1 MLACLLCLSLCVSLF
16 VFSVSAKTVS
26 YPPSGFSFHSG
37 KIYSDSSFTNELS
50 LVNWQYNISASEYA
64 VNLFS
69 SSANIKS
76 AILSIKPSSGN
87 FFVLKAGEKVSFSIC
102 LRTYSNDSPN
112 SYTASVSCILGGN
125 LPLQLEL
132 HEDKQEVIGLSKRTY
147 FSGTFVIPEGE
158 TLYCDFLQ
166 FKYSQSIATRFVEMA
181 LRECSINVYSDA
193 SMIVDGIGD
202 KIDEQTEEQ
211 KNMFQRLLDGIL
223 NGLKSLFIP
232 SDDFF
237 QNYLS
242 EMNQWLSDHFGALYY
257 PIDLF
262 IDVCGRLL
270 NLEVPENPS
279 ITLPAFQVGETVLL
293 PAQMYSFDMSAL
305 PALGEIH
312 SFYLTVVDVII
323 ALWLCGLAAVKL
335 KSIMGG

>member
-1 MLACLLCLSLCVSLF
+1 VLACLLCLSLCASLF
-16 VFSVSAKTVS
+16 VFSASAENSFVSSLTELS
-26 YPPSGFSFHSG
+26 YLDSGL
-37 KIYSDSSFTNELS
+37 YSDSN
-50 LVNWQYNISASEYA
+50 
-64 VNLFS
+64 FS
-69 SSANIKS
+69 SSIAQDLETSVSTDWYSITMRAPSGVRALSGFATVYNKNGIVSISEGTYVTLSWSVQLVCSGATSGYTATVSSSIGSSQGLITVLPSKVRAGTWAMYYDFTANVPFAEVGSLVDRIS
-76 AILSIKPSSGN
+76 ARASISGN
-87 FFVLKAGEKVSFSIC
+87 SSSL
-102 LRTYSNDSPN
+102 
-112 SYTASVSCILGGN
+112 
-125 LPLQLEL
+125 
-132 HEDKQEVIGLSKRTY
+132 IGLGFSDISVTY
-147 FSGTFVIPEGE
+147 T
-158 TLYCDFLQ
+158 D
-166 FKYSQSIATRFVEMA
+166 MA
-181 LRECSINVYSDA
+181 
-193 SMIVDGIGD
+193 D
-202 KIDEQTEEQ
+202 KIGNKIDQQTEEQ

-270 NLEVPENPS
+270 NLEVPEIPS

-293 PAQMYSFDMSAL
+293 PAQTYSFDMSAL